1 MGATMPPAYY
11 TIRSSVRLGNSGLK
25 ISKIVLGCMTY
36 GSPGWQGWVLE
47 EEEAIKH
54 IKFAYVRLPV
64 STKAFLFTNVIY
76 CGSYDQGIQSFDTAN
91 VGPP

>member
-1 MGATMPPAYY
+1 MPPAYY

-64 STKAFLFTNVIY
+64 GRKLSCLLTSSTA
-76 CGSYDQGIQSFDTAN
+76 
-91 VGPP
+91 VGMTREYSHSTPLT